1 MENAAWHAR
10 VVRQPVRG
18 VRTLQ
23 ICLLL
28 ASQLGCAC
36 CGARSTPN
44 THESD
49 TENSAVRRVAQC
61 SWFSQCNKDALTTL
75 PSLKSANGAS
85 YRTVQV
91 KTTALP
97 APAFDPCVGMHFYP
111 REAASTPLETS
122 AAEGGASDELA
133 KLTTIF
139 VSGSPRPSD
148 QTWHRGRHVPG
159 DEPWQASL
167 RAVESARTALG
178 LRRSRAVLVFD
189 GATGRGQKKVEE
201 EARMRHALARKVEG
215 AVHAA
220 AGRGLDVAAFDTWM
234 HQANALRCAMR
245 VVPRTRLVFSIQ
257 EDTQAR
263 IFLVAR
269 EGSPVD
275 IDISPSDPPPHT
287 PTRASPPTHS
297 QHPARIEGRGREGRR
312 ERERER
318 EREMSV

>member
-1 MENAAWHAR
+1 MC
-10 VVRQPVRG
+10 V
-18 VRTLQ
+18 
-23 ICLLL
+23 
-28 ASQLGCAC
+28 C
-36 CGARSTPN
+36 CGDRSTPN
-44 THESD
+44 IRASLRTVPR
-49 TENSAVRRVAQC
+49 SASQC
-61 SWFSQCNKDALTTL
+61 SWFSQCNMDALKTL
-75 PSLKSANGAS
+75 PSLKTANGAS

-111 REAASTPLETS
+111 REAASTPLEAS
-122 AAEGGASDELA
+122 AAEEGPSDELA

-148 QTWHRGRHVPG
+148 QTWHHGRHVPG

-189 GATGRGQKKVEE
+189 GATGRGQPVEE
-201 EARMRHALARKVEG
+201 EARMRRAMARKVEG
-215 AVHAA
+215 AVRAA

-263 IFLVAR
+263 I
-269 EGSPVD
+269 
-275 IDISPSDPPPHT
+275 DIS
-287 PTRASPPTHS
+287 AC
-297 QHPARIEGRGREGRR
+297 E
-312 ERERER
+312 
-318 EREMSV
+318 